1 MCELFEYIC
10 TYFLISTKKILKGFN
25 MNRRSAKL
33 ITAGKT
39 GGGQEKKT
47 RNPEGVQLQHV
58 ALLFN
63 PLRGWFLDC
72 SLPPVSQASLGVIHF
87 KLLMEFFNRP

>member
-47 RNPEGVQLQHV
+47 RNPEGV
-58 ALLFN
+58 
-63 PLRGWFLDC
+63 
-72 SLPPVSQASLGVIHF
+72 
-87 KLLMEFFNRP
+87 